1 MLRSFNAILLLV
13 LVVNS
18 CVLPQFSLKS
28 GGRSNSST
36 IQGETIE
43 VAFFEN
49 NAPLASSNVSVLFTE
64 SLRDLMQSQTSLD
77 LVSSNGDLYF
87 GGSIVEYKVNPLGIQ
102 AGSETAAQNRL
113 TMSLKATHTYP
124 KLDSVVF
131 QDFLFSAYVDFD
143 SDKDFT
149 SIEEELINEL
159 NYQLTQ
165 KIYDKAFG
173 SDW

>member
-1 MLRSFNAILLLV
+1 MKKYLYILAA
-13 LVVNS
+13 LVVLIS
-18 CVLPQFSLKS
+18 CRFPQFSMKS
-28 GGRSNSST
+28 GGKSNSST
-36 IQGETIE
+36 IPGETIE
-43 VAFFEN
+43 IAFFEN
-49 NAPLASSNVSVLFTE
+49 IAPLASSNVSVLFTE

-77 LVSSNGDLYF
+77 LVSENGDLYF
-87 GGSIVEYKVNPLGIQ
+87 EGTITEYKVNPLGIQ

-131 QDFLFSAYVDFD
+131 QDMLFSAYVDFD
-143 SDKDFT
+143 SNKDFT
-149 SIEEELINEL
+149 VIEEELIEEL

-165 KIYDKAFG
+165 KVYDKAFG